1 MKRGLVFGGTG
12 RGHLERPDKEGRLP
26 KNYSLNDTWQE
37 SIGLRPTQGYLNL
50 TLKPSISE
58 EKQLMKEDYKN
69 LTLEQSREVKH
80 YSTMQGYLGSTLKAS
95 RGKESMIQKGHTLKP
110 SKEVKNRES
119 TRGYLLVGRYGQQL
133 MNSIVSFYHVANITA
148 LLNLS
153 SVEPFITPGG
163 ELAGAPNTKGFSNQ
177 FVMRLSHFFVME
189 KLKTSL
195 RTCCSG
201 NDLVRFETFVN
212 KASRDV
218 VIVKFLAS
226 LDNGSKRLLKGK
238 KVAVIDNAQGAYLNS
253 LNNLVKKGT
262 KAKSW
267 NSTLFRVSRMV
278 LIDARPESP
287 DPLPLGELIKE
298 LDTVVSQQ
306 VAKYGSATFV
316 INNFRDIQMMNAPS
330 GYFYS
335 LPPGSILQRTCSTL
349 DNTAYTQSVVSAAR
363 QFRESLS
370 GTRHVI
376 GIHIRGEKLLLGY
389 NGSHSQHMNC
399 LKDLKRFV
407 GSGAIPVNVSHGDIY
422 LFHDLDKHASH
433 TCNNYKYCKNGR
445 KEWVASVKELGY
457 RIIQYDP
464 SKFHPA
470 SHKDIFAALVVIE
483 YLSNV
488 DYLVTVGRGQ
498 YQDTIVSRFTK
509 NRGETLYHRIC
520 FG

>member
-1 MKRGLVFGGTG
+1 
-12 RGHLERPDKEGRLP
+12 
-26 KNYSLNDTWQE
+26 
-37 SIGLRPTQGYLNL
+37 
-50 TLKPSISE
+50 
-58 EKQLMKEDYKN
+58 MKEDYKN

-238 KVAVIDNAQGAYLNS
+238 KVAVN
-253 LNNLVKKGT
+253 
-262 KAKSW
+262 
-267 NSTLFRVSRMV
+267 
-278 LIDARPESP
+278 
-287 DPLPLGELIKE
+287 
-298 LDTVVSQQ
+298 
-306 VAKYGSATFV
+306 
-316 INNFRDIQMMNAPS
+316 
-330 GYFYS
+330 
-335 LPPGSILQRTCSTL
+335 
-349 DNTAYTQSVVSAAR
+349 
-363 QFRESLS
+363 
-370 GTRHVI
+370 
-376 GIHIRGEKLLLGY
+376 
-389 NGSHSQHMNC
+389 
-399 LKDLKRFV
+399 
-407 GSGAIPVNVSHGDIY
+407 
-422 LFHDLDKHASH
+422 
-433 TCNNYKYCKNGR
+433 
-445 KEWVASVKELGY
+445 
-457 RIIQYDP
+457 
-464 SKFHPA
+464 
-470 SHKDIFAALVVIE
+470 
-483 YLSNV
+483 
-488 DYLVTVGRGQ
+488 
-498 YQDTIVSRFTK
+498 
-509 NRGETLYHRIC
+509 
-520 FG
+520 

>member
-1 MKRGLVFGGTG
+1 MK
-12 RGHLERPDKEGRLP
+12 
-26 KNYSLNDTWQE
+26 Q
-37 SIGLRPTQGYLNL
+37 
-50 TLKPSISE
+50 
-58 EKQLMKEDYKN
+58 DYKN

-80 YSTMQGYLGSTLKAS
+80 YSTTQGHLGSTLKARRGKESMKGHTLKAS
-95 RGKESMIQKGHTLKP
+95 RGKESMKGHTLKP

-119 TRGYLLVGRYGQQL
+119 TRGYLLVEGYQQQL
-133 MNSIVSFYHVANITA
+133 MNSIVSFYHVANITT

-163 ELAGAPNTKGFSNQ
+163 ELAGSPDTKGFSNQ

-226 LDNGSKRLLKGK
+226 LDTGSKHLLKGR
-238 KVAVIDNAQGAYLNS
+238 KVAVLYNAQVGSGSKCLLNGEKFAVVDNVEEAYLNN
-253 LNNLVKKGT
+253 LNSWVKWGA

-267 NSTLFRVSRMV
+267 NSTLFRVSCVV

-330 GYFYS
+330 TYFYS

-370 GTRHVI
+370 GTRPVI

-389 NGSHSQHMNC
+389 NGSHSQHTNC

-407 GSGAIPVNVSHGDIY
+407 DSGVIP
-422 LFHDLDKHASH
+422 L
-433 TCNNYKYCKNGR
+433 
-445 KEWVASVKELGY
+445 
-457 RIIQYDP
+457 P
-464 SKFHPA
+464 
-470 SHKDIFAALVVIE
+470 
-483 YLSNV
+483 
-488 DYLVTVGRGQ
+488 
-498 YQDTIVSRFTK
+498 
-509 NRGETLYHRIC
+509 
-520 FG
+520 